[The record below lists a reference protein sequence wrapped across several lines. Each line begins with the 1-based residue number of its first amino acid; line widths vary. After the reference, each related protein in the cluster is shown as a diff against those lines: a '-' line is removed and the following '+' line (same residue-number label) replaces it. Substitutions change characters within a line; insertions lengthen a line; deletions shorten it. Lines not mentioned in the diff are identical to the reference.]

1 MGVLKNLTEEYF
13 KNTMRK
19 EEGVFVNINGERYS
33 ILFKDYDFVKDLYPM
48 NDNGD
53 LFVKKEFDFLGDPVY
68 MCSAY
73 KEGSEFI
80 EYYYISEP
88 DLENVENNNINENLN
103 LLVRSEYYDME
114 ETFKFLNV
122 LYHSTLYYD
131 YVDFDDGITL
141 YEEDHICRADC
152 NREIYIFDDEDK
164 ANEYATESVKE
175 ILEGKFSSSMS
186 KKQVERYRRGYG
198 DSWIDEDALKE
209 WYEEDRGSYY
219 DEIESEPGE
228 HGNRLFD
235 EMIEAEVI
243 EDTSEY
249 FETTPTFDVY
259 DYQQDLINNIVEE
272 KGCSVEEAEEMV
284 DSFDEDD
291 FLQQLIYFEIV
302 DEDDEDYFELDYSK
316 PKFNIEDKKEE
327 MKNNDVEGVGDI
339 IDVEGVGDII
349 YEILLNFGELYASYY
364 DLEKLAELIVEEDGR
379 GPQIATY
386 DGEEYTSTY
395 DDVDYLLYIR

>member
-1 MGVLKNLTEEYF
+1 MGVLKNLTDEYF
-13 KNTMRK
+13 KNTLRK
-19 EEGVFVNINGERYS
+19 EDGVFVNINGERYS

-48 NDNGD
+48 NDDGD
-53 LFVKKEFDFLGDPVY
+53 LFVKKEFDFLEDPVY

-88 DLENVENNNINENLN
+88 DLEDVENNNINENLN
-103 LLVRSEYYDME
+103 LLVRSEYDDME

-122 LYHSTLYYD
+122 LYHSTLYHD
-131 YVDFDDGITL
+131 YVDFDYGITL

-152 NREIYIFDDEDK
+152 TPEIYIFDDENK
-164 ANEYATESVKE
+164 ANEYAAESVKE
-175 ILEGKFSSSMS
+175 ILEGEFTSSMS
-186 KKQVERYRRGYG
+186 REQVDHYRSTCG
-198 DSWIDEDALKE
+198 DAWIDEDALKE

-219 DEIESEPGE
+219 DDIESEPGD

-259 DYQQDLINNIVEE
+259 DYQEDLINNIVEE

-284 DSFDEDD
+284 DSFDEDE
-291 FLQQLIYFEIV
+291 FLEQLIHFEIV
-302 DEDDEDYFELDYSK
+302 DEDDEDYFELDYTK
-316 PKFNIEDKKEE
+316 PKFDIEDKKEE

-339 IDVEGVGDII
+339 IE
-349 YEILLNFGELYASYY
+349 EILFNFGELYASYY
-364 DLEKLAELIVEEDGR
+364 DLEKLAELIVEVDGR

-386 DGEEYTSTY
+386 DSEEYTSTY
-395 DDVDYLLYIR
+395 DGVDYLLYAR

>member
-1 MGVLKNLTEEYF
+1 MGVLKNLTDEYF
-13 KNTMRK
+13 KNTLRK
-19 EEGVFVNINGERYS
+19 EDGIFVNIGGEKYS
-33 ILFKDYDFVKDLYPM
+33 ILFKDYDFVKDLCPM

-53 LFVKKEFDFLGDPVY
+53 LFVKKEFDFFEEQVY

-88 DLENVENNNINENLN
+88 DLEDVENNNIKENLN
-103 LLVRSEYYDME
+103 LLVRSEYDDME

-122 LYHSTLYYD
+122 LYHSTLYQD

-141 YEEDHICRADC
+141 YEEDYICRADC
-152 NREIYIFDDEDK
+152 SPEIYIFDDKDK

-175 ILEGKFSSSMS
+175 FLEGEFTSSMS
-186 KKQVERYRRGYG
+186 KEQVKHYRSTCG
-198 DSWIDEDALKE
+198 DAWIDEDALNE
-209 WYEEDRGSYY
+209 WYEEDKGSYY
-219 DEIESEPGE
+219 DEIESEPGD

-259 DYQQDLINNIVEE
+259 DYQEDLINNIVEE

-284 DSFDEDD
+284 DSFDEDE
-291 FLQQLIYFEIV
+291 FLEQLIHFEIV
-302 DEDDEDYFELDYSK
+302 DEDDEDYFELDYTK
-316 PKFNIEDKKEE
+316 PKFNIEDKKDE

-339 IDVEGVGDII
+339 IE
-349 YEILLNFGELYASYY
+349 EILFNFGELYASYY
-364 DLEKLAELIVEEDGR
+364 DLEKLAELIVEVDGR
-379 GPQIATY
+379 GLQIATY
-386 DGEEYTSTY
+386 DGEEHTSTY
-395 DDVDYLLYIR
+395 DGVDYLLYAR

>member
-13 KNTMRK
+13 KNTLRK

-33 ILFKDYDFVKDLYPM
+33 ILFEDYDFVKDLCPM

-80 EYYYISEP
+80 EYYCISEP
-88 DLENVENNNINENLN
+88 DLEDVKNNNINENLN
-103 LLVRSEYYDME
+103 LLVRSEYDDME

-122 LYHSTLYYD
+122 LYHSTLYHD

-141 YEEDHICRADC
+141 YEEDYICRADC
-152 NREIYIFDDEDK
+152 SPNPEIYIFDDKDK

-175 ILEGKFSSSMS
+175 FLEGEFTSSMS
-186 KKQVERYRRGYG
+186 REQVEHYRSTCG
-198 DSWIDEDALKE
+198 DAWIDEDALNE
-209 WYEEDRGSYY
+209 WYGEDRGSYY

-259 DYQQDLINNIVEE
+259 DYQEDLINNIVEE

-284 DSFDEDD
+284 DSFDEDE
-291 FLQQLIYFEIV
+291 FLEQLIHFEIV
-302 DEDDEDYFELDYSK
+302 DEDDEDYFELDYTK
-316 PKFNIEDKKEE
+316 PKFNIEDKKDE

-339 IDVEGVGDII
+339 IE
-349 YEILLNFGELYASYY
+349 EILFNFGELYASYY
-364 DLEKLAELIVEEDGR
+364 DLEKLAELIVEVDGR
-379 GPQIATY
+379 GLQIATY
-386 DGEEYTSTY
+386 DSEEHTSTY
-395 DDVDYLLYIR
+395 DGVDYLLYAR